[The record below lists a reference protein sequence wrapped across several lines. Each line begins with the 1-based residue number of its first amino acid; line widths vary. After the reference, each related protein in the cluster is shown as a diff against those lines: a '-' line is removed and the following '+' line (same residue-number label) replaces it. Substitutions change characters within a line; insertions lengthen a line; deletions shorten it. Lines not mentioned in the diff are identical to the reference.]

1 MGAWLTGALFYNW
14 LMALFQNTKNGQIV
28 EFIGYHDK
36 EWAMVK
42 NANGQVDYLAL
53 ADLVSYE
60 SGKGRTGE
68 VPQPVTSEKKKDE
81 EKLPEAVIPSETR
94 LNLNVATAEGIAKT
108 VKGIGYSTAKK
119 IIELRLSLPGERFT
133 KLDQLRKIG
142 RVDWDEV
149 IAEDLI
155 FIN

>member
-81 EKLPEAVIPSETR
+81 EQE
-94 LNLNVATAEGIAKT
+94 
-108 VKGIGYSTAKK
+108 
-119 IIELRLSLPGERFT
+119 
-133 KLDQLRKIG
+133 
-142 RVDWDEV
+142 
-149 IAEDLI
+149 
-155 FIN
+155 